1 MRKFTY
7 YERICDVIV
16 LDLSDSLHS
25 GKFPNGLSVVKIN
38 CFTNIPVTT
47 VWSLKDESQLINMLS
62 ESCFITCHI
71 ILGVIENVTN
81 SSILSELSTVNKTL
95 RYNTC
100 IYKITKLQHNKKLIN
115 TDIKAKVGLK
125 MKINYKK
132 NLPKYYVEN

>member
-25 GKFPNGLSVVKIN
+25 GKFPNGLSVVNIN

-47 VWSLKDESQLINMLS
+47 VWSLKDERQLINMLS

-71 ILGVIENVTN
+71 FLGVIENVTN
-81 SSILSELSTVNKTL
+81 LSTLSELSTVDKIL

-100 IYKITKLQHNKKLIN
+100 IYKTTKHQRNKKLIN
-115 TDIKAKVGLK
+115 TDIQAKVSLK
-125 MKINYKK
+125 MKRNYKK
-132 NLPKYYVEN
+132 